1 MGYKFLARLT
11 TVATTFLTSTTGDE
25 TEKVSETAQKI
36 VDWFSTTNVK
46 ATFIVLGIAIPVVGA
61 GILVYKNR
69 KKIFK

>member
-1 MGYKFLARLT
+1 MGYNFLARLT
-11 TVATTFLTSTTGDE
+11 TVATTVADGDTTKTAE
-25 TEKVSETAQKI
+25 WAQKV
-36 VDWFSTTNVK
+36 VDWFSKTNVK